1 MIELSLNN
9 LWQFENFAS
18 DYVYAW
24 LNVSLLHPFKELRI
38 LDLYSNSFRAWLGSE
53 GM

>member
-9 LWQFENFAS
+9 LWQYENLAS
-18 DYVYAW
+18 DYVDAW

-38 LDLYSNSFRAWLGSE
+38 LDLSSNSLRGLLGNE